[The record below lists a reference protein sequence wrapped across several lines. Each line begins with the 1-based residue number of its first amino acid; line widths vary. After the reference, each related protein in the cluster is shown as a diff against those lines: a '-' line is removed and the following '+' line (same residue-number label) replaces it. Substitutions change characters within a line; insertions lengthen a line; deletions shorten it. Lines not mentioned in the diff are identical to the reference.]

1 MDRRQLLQHLALGAT
16 ASLPGIT
23 AAQSAYPNQAIRFV
37 VPFTPGSTS
46 DVIARAV
53 TERLEKA
60 FKQPCIVD
68 NRPGAGGTLGA
79 SAVAAAPADGY
90 TVLIHSAGHV
100 ANAALYPKLK
110 YDTLADFTP
119 VTMMASMPNVL
130 VVAPGKGYTSV
141 RDLVQKAKASPGQI
155 MYGSA
160 GNGSG
165 SHIAAEKFRLA
176 AGLPP
181 AHVPYRG
188 APEALNDVMGG
199 RIDWF
204 MSPIAVASALIA
216 GGKLIPLAVGTTK
229 RAAQLPNVPTTVESG
244 YDGSD
249 YLFWIGMFVNS
260 KTPPDIVAR
269 LHAETVVALQ
279 SEEVQLRF
287 RRLGAEASA
296 IPQKDFAALVTAEAL
311 ATAALIKKADIKVE

>member
-1 MDRRQLLQHLALGAT
+1 MQRRQLLHHLALGAM
-16 ASLPGIT
+16 SGVPGL
-23 AAQSAYPNQAIRFV
+23 ALAQSSYPNQAIKFI
-37 VPFTPGSTS
+37 VPFTAGSTS

-53 TERLEKA
+53 TERLERA

-68 NRPGAGGTLGA
+68 NRPGAGGTVGA
-79 SAVAAAPADGY
+79 SAVAAAPGDGY

-100 ANAALYPKLK
+100 ANAALYPNLR

-130 VVAPGKGYTSV
+130 VVSPTKGYASV
-141 RDLVQKAKASPGQI
+141 KDLVQKTRSGAGTV

-204 MSPIAVASALIA
+204 MAPIAVASSLISA
-216 GGKLIPLAVGTTK
+216 GKLTPLAVGTTK

-244 YDGSD
+244 YPDSD
-249 YLFWIGMFVNS
+249 YAFWIGMFVS
-260 KTPPDIVAR
+260 AKTPPEIVAR
-269 LHAETVVALQ
+269 LHAETAAALR
-279 SEEVQLRF
+279 SEEVRARF
-287 RRLGAEASA
+287 GRLGAEPTGM
-296 IPQKDFAALVTAEAL
+296 PQKDFALLVSAEAS
-311 ATAALIKKADIKVE
+311 ATAALIKKAAIRIE

>member
-1 MDRRQLLQHLALGAT
+1 MQRRRILNHFALGALAMVPT
-16 ASLPGIT
+16 LAIGQAS
-23 AAQSAYPNQAIRFV
+23 YPNQPIKFV
-37 VPFTPGSTS
+37 VPFTAGSTS

-68 NRPGAGGTLGA
+68 NRPGAGGTVGA
-79 SAVAAAPADGY
+79 SAVASSPADGY

-100 ANAALYPKLK
+100 ANAALYPKLR

-130 VVAPGKGYTSV
+130 VVAPEKGYTTV
-141 RDLVQKAKASPGQI
+141 KDLVQKAKSGTGQV

-181 AHVPYRG
+181 AHIPYRG
-188 APEALNDVMGG
+188 SPEALNDVMGG

-204 MSPIAVASALIA
+204 MSPIAVASSLITA
-216 GGKLIPLAVGTTK
+216 GKLVPLAVGTTT
-229 RAAQLPNVPTTVESG
+229 RSTQFPDVPTTVESG
-244 YDGSD
+244 FPGSE
-249 YLFWIGMFVNS
+249 YVFWIGMFVSS
-260 KTPPDIVAR
+260 KTPPDVIAK
-269 LHAETVVALQ
+269 LHAETIKALK
-279 SEEVQLRF
+279 SDEVKARF
-287 RRLGAEASA
+287 ARLGAEPAGMA
-296 IPQKDFAALVTAEAL
+296 QKDFAALVVSEA
-311 ATAALIKKADIKVE
+311 ASTAALIKKADIRIE

>member
-1 MDRRQLLQHLALGAT
+1 
-16 ASLPGIT
+16 
-23 AAQSAYPNQAIRFV
+23 
-37 VPFTPGSTS
+37 VPFTAGSTS

-68 NRPGAGGTLGA
+68 NRPGAGGTVGA
-79 SAVAAAPADGY
+79 SAVVAAPADGY

-100 ANAALYPKLK
+100 ANAALYPKLR

-130 VVAPGKGYTSV
+130 VVSPAKGYTSV
-141 RDLVQKAKASPGQI
+141 KDLVQKAKAGSGQV

-181 AHVPYRG
+181 AHIPYRG

-204 MSPIAVASALIA
+204 MSPIAVASSLISA
-216 GGKLIPLAVGTTK
+216 GKLTPLAVGTTT
-229 RAAQLPNVPTTVESG
+229 RSTQLPNVPTTVESG
-244 YDGSD
+244 YPESD
-249 YLFWIGMFVNS
+249 YIFWIGMFVS
-260 KTPPDIVAR
+260 AKTPPDVVAR
-269 LHAETVVALQ
+269 LHAETLTALQ
-279 SEEVQLRF
+279 SEEVRARF
-287 RRLGAEASA
+287 GRLGAEPAA
-296 IPQKDFAALVTAEAL
+296 MPQKDFALLVTNEA
-311 ATAALIKKADIKVE
+311 ATTAALIKKAGIRVE